1 MTDEQREK
9 LRQLLRMKERM
20 AELEHLKASLT
31 NDSEIIVQYNDTI
44 DTVCSIDRLHAWQPN
59 GR

>member
-44 DTVCSIDRLHAWQPN
+44 DTVCSIDRLHA
-59 GR
+59 